1 MAFLLALAQHS
12 SQFALR
18 EETRMLRLLLG
29 AFAAFLTATSA
40 HAQNQAAE
48 WPSKPITL
56 LMGFPAGSG
65 VDVIARML
73 QPSMEKSLGQRLIID
88 YKPGAGGNVASEAVA
103 HAKPDGYIF
112 LLGTAATHGVNPA
125 LYPRLSFDVE
135 ADFTPI
141 STLVD
146 VSNVLTIN
154 PAVIDAT
161 SVKDFIAKVKA
172 APGKY
177 NYASTG
183 NGTGTHLAFAEFV
196 HKAGL
201 DMVHVPYKGGPDAI
215 QAVLKGDVCC
225 IFNQVQTVL
234 QHAKAG
240 KVRLLGVTTKKRVAA
255 IPDVPTID
263 EAGVPGYESYT
274 WFAIFGPKGLDRTIA
289 EKMNLAIKTALG
301 DPETQK
307 KLAELGNTPRYET
320 LDQFK
325 ATVKADRAKWAE
337 VVKQVGAKVD

>member
-1 MAFLLALAQHS
+1 MRV
-12 SQFALR
+12 LR
-18 EETRMLRLLLG
+18 SFLG
-29 AFAAFLTATSA
+29 AMALFLTAASVQ
-40 HAQNQAAE
+40 AQD

-65 VDVIARML
+65 VDVVARML
-73 QPSMEKSLGQRLIID
+73 QPSLEASLGQRLVID

-103 HAKPDGYIF
+103 HAKPDGYTF

-125 LYPRLSFDVE
+125 LYPKLAFDVE

-154 PAVIDAT
+154 PAVIDAA

-196 HKAGL
+196 HRAGL
-201 DMVHVPYKGGPDAI
+201 DMVHIPYKGGPDAM

-234 QHAKAG
+234 QQARAG

-274 WFAIFGPKGLDRTIA
+274 WFAIFGPKGLDRPIA
-289 EKMNLAIKTALG
+289 EKMNQAIKVALD
-301 DPETQK
+301 DPETRK

-320 LDQFK
+320 LDQVK
-325 ATVKADRAKWAE
+325 ATVKADRAKWAD

>member
-1 MAFLLALAQHS
+1 V
-12 SQFALR
+12 LR
-18 EETRMLRLLLG
+18 SFLG
-29 AFAAFLTATSA
+29 AMALFLTATSV
-40 HAQNQAAE
+40 HAQD

-65 VDVIARML
+65 VDVVARML
-73 QPSMEKSLGQRLIID
+73 QPSLETSLGQRLVID

-103 HAKPDGYIF
+103 HARPDGYTF

-125 LYPRLSFDVE
+125 LYPRLAFDVE

-154 PAVIDAT
+154 PEVIDVA
-161 SVKDFIAKVKA
+161 SVKDFITKVKA

-196 HKAGL
+196 HRAGL
-201 DMVHVPYKGGPDAI
+201 DMVHIPYKGGPDAI

-234 QHAKAG
+234 QQARAG

-274 WFAIFGPKGLDRTIA
+274 WFAIFGPKGLDRAIA
-289 EKMNLAIKTALG
+289 EKMNQAIKVALD
-301 DPETQK
+301 DPETRK